1 MKVVCQE
8 AALTVEADEQPILII
23 SELGSGEF
31 DCHNGEVLLDIG
43 YQCKKNS
50 HVCILGK
57 RYPYWNSPF
66 LSLILS
72 GISSAHPIFPPS
84 RLTSM

>member
-43 YQCKKNS
+43 YQCKKTVMFVS
-50 HVCILGK
+50 LGK
-57 RYPYWNSPF
+57 
-66 LSLILS
+66 
-72 GISSAHPIFPPS
+72 GIPIGTPHF
-84 RLTSM
+84 